1 MTHEMKRVRML
12 KQGRAGVNGIPL
24 ACRASRRKKKVGT
37 EKKATPGEAVF
48 IRPGGQPRAKKQ
60 IGRSPKTSPNLFL

>member
-24 ACRASRRKKKVGT
+24 ACRASQRKKTAGR
-37 EKKATPGEAVF
+37 EKKATPGEAACM
-48 IRPGGQPRAKKQ
+48 RQGGQSRAKKQ